1 MLDKLGFDGLKHI
14 VVSAIIIT
22 ILNIFL
28 PMWLSATITL
38 VIGVGKELYD
48 KISGKG
54 CAEWKDIV
62 CDIIGIIIGVL

>member
-1 MLDKLGFDGLKHI
+1 MFDKLGFDGLKHI
-14 VVSAIIIT
+14 IVSAIIIT

-28 PMWLSATITL
+28 PIWLSATITL
-38 VIGVGKELYD
+38 VIGIGKELYD
-48 KISGKG
+48 KISDKG